1 MPSRSRPPRS
11 TTLSLSHDEHWTL
24 HHVLLH
30 RIEQE
35 ETATDPTDVDSP
47 PLELFQAF
55 EAIDGGAVRF
65 TDPQLEAIQTTL
77 ASYQR
82 STDWWELERGTL
94 ESLLEH
100 VTNAL
105 EADRLPAD

>member
-1 MPSRSRPPRS
+1 MPSRSRPHRS
-11 TTLSLSHDEHWTL
+11 TTLSLSHDERWTL

-35 ETATDPTDVDSP
+35 ETAADPTDVDSP

-55 EAIDGGAVRF
+55 ETIDGGAARF

-100 VTNAL
+100 VTSAL
-105 EADRLPAD
+105 EANRLPAD